1 MALKSL
7 RTKPLRMESPSQD
20 IVVITEESRLT
31 MCLAWLMQRQE
42 ERHRRVRTELNKRR
56 EILSRQHLFSCLN
69 TKDPNKMMLG
79 SETKVEL
86 PYIA

>member
-1 MALKSL
+1 
-7 RTKPLRMESPSQD
+7 
-20 IVVITEESRLT
+20 
-31 MCLAWLMQRQE
+31 MQRQE